1 MHQVLIHKLWRILLW
16 LFTKII
22 EKERI
27 FCTLTDMKW
36 IIFFTFIEASKKL
49 KIIDVYLYE
58 EIVKHIAYKQD
69 VNDNIIFYR
78 TDIIFQVPF
87 YIPTPISLMVFFL
100 MFFFKQ
106 MILPWRLNLLKKDYA
121 YAAIKLLLL

>member
-1 MHQVLIHKLWRILLW
+1 M
-16 LFTKII
+16 
-22 EKERI
+22 
-27 FCTLTDMKW
+27 
-36 IIFFTFIEASKKL
+36 
-49 KIIDVYLYE
+49 YLYE